1 MNENDLDAASRPFS
15 SPALHGSSAA
25 QPAPAPG
32 PPRLHLLALN
42 PTDSVTEGFLPAAA
56 RLGLAVTLLTDQPD
70 AHARA
75 YGLHDD
81 AQRGAARR
89 EEPRRS
95 EARRGG
101 AQPGEARRGEAPRSD
116 GPQGDAPRGEA
127 AHAPPPPFPALDI
140 VPCDVRDFAE
150 VISRIAADGRP
161 HAVFTNSDHLQ
172 TQAALAAAY
181 FGLPGKDW
189 RAALRTKNKAE
200 LRRALAAAGPDAADP
215 AWPADPVWSAGPA
228 WPADPVWS
236 AELATGQ
243 DPATLAGLDAPYP
256 CVVKPRE
263 GVASEDVVL
272 VGDADELVRR
282 CREIRARRPGAALVI
297 EEFLE
302 GELRTLETLGD
313 GRTLHVLG
321 AFRTELSPPP
331 HFIEERLHLLP
342 APPPQ
347 PHTDQVLAQLRAL
360 GVGFGVCHTEYVVQ
374 GDRARLIEVNYR
386 AIGDQCDLVLAEL
399 LGIPLFEYILRTHL
413 GEPLPDDLG
422 ARTDGRVRMEY
433 VMADRA
439 GRLASAPP
447 ASVTERDG
455 VRLDYRPLRGIGEE
469 HPLHRTNRDFLGV
482 LRATG
487 TDQERIDAAVAEFLA
502 AHRWEIV

>member
-1 MNENDLDAASRPFS
+1 MNENDLDAASRPSS
-15 SPALHGSSAA
+15 SPALRGSSAA
-25 QPAPAPG
+25 PVPAPSAAQAASAP
-32 PPRLHLLALN
+32 PPRLHLLARN
-42 PTDSVTEGFLPAAA
+42 PTDSVSEGFLPAAA
-56 RLGLAVTLLTDQPD
+56 RLGLAVTLLTDQPE
-70 AHARA
+70 AHERA
-75 YGLHDD
+75 YGNGRQD
-81 AQRGAARR
+81 
-89 EEPRRS
+89 
-95 EARRGG
+95 
-101 AQPGEARRGEAPRSD
+101 
-116 GPQGDAPRGEA
+116 
-127 AHAPPPPFPALDI
+127 HAFPALDI

-150 VISRIAADGRP
+150 VIGRIATDGRP
-161 HAVFTNSDHLQ
+161 DAVFTNSDHLQ

-200 LRRALAAAGPDAADP
+200 LRRAVAAAGPDAADP
-215 AWPADPVWSAGPA
+215 LWPADPVWST
-228 WPADPVWS
+228 
-236 AELATGQ
+236 ELATGQ
-243 DPATLAGLDAPYP
+243 EPATLAGLDAPYP

-272 VGDADELVRR
+272 VADADELVWR
-282 CREIRARRPGAALVI
+282 CVEIRARRPGAALVV
-297 EEFLE
+297 EEFLD

-321 AFRTELSPPP
+321 GFRTELSPPP

-399 LGIPLFEYILRTHL
+399 LGIPLFEHILRTHL

-433 VMADRA
+433 VLADRA

-455 VRLDYRPLRGIGEE
+455 VRLDYRPLRGVGEE

-487 TDQERIDAAVAEFLA
+487 TDQGRIDAAVAQFLA

>member
-1 MNENDLDAASRPFS
+1 MNENDLDAASRPF
-15 SPALHGSSAA
+15 PSSARGGL
-25 QPAPAPG
+25 PAAPR

-56 RLGLAVTLLTDQPD
+56 RLGLAVTLLTDQPE
-70 AHARA
+70 AHERV
-75 YGLHDD
+75 YGRWDED
-81 AQRGAARR
+81 GAD
-89 EEPRRS
+89 PR
-95 EARRGG
+95 
-101 AQPGEARRGEAPRSD
+101 
-116 GPQGDAPRGEA
+116 
-127 AHAPPPPFPALDI
+127 PFPALDI
-140 VPCDVRDFAE
+140 VPCAVRDYAE

-161 HAVFTNSDHLQ
+161 TAVFTNSDHLQ
-172 TQAALAAAY
+172 AQAALAAQY

-200 LRRALAAAGPDAADP
+200 LRRALAAAGPD
-215 AWPADPVWSAGPA
+215 V
-228 WPADPVWS
+228 ADPVWS

-243 DPATLAGLDAPYP
+243 DPAALAGLDAPYP

-272 VGDADELVRR
+272 VADADELVRR
-282 CREIRARRPGAALVI
+282 CVEIRARRPGAALVV
-297 EEFLE
+297 EEFLD

-313 GRTLHVLG
+313 GRTLHILG

-399 LGIPLFEYILRTHL
+399 LGIPLFEHILRTYM

-487 TDQERIDAAVAEFLA
+487 TDQGRIDAAVAEFLA